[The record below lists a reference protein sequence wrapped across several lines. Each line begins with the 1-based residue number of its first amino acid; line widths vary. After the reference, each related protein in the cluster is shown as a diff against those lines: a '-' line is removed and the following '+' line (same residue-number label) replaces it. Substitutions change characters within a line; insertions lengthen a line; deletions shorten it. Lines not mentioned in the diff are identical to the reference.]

1 MWTQSYT
8 PRRRATVATR
18 DRAIATLKATED
30 CGDLESQAAGHS
42 AQVGRPQ
49 DPQRPGVPA
58 LPNLPSWLPGTSG
71 VRQIM
76 SQCEKQ
82 ATPCQRGHEGA
93 PWKPFAFW
101 LSSSFLHN
109 FLEATREFF

>member
-49 DPQRPGVPA
+49 DPPETRRA
-58 LPNLPSWLPGTSG
+58 SLT
-71 VRQIM
+71 
-76 SQCEKQ
+76 
-82 ATPCQRGHEGA
+82 
-93 PWKPFAFW
+93 KPP
-101 LSSSFLHN
+101 
-109 FLEATREFF
+109 